1 MDLCLRLATTY
12 LAARKLIGCSMAD
25 ILNLRTMRII
35 AEGQV
40 NSLKDFITL
49 HQRKKTRGEAWF
61 IQQAEVLQHRR
72 QVVTLIDAEISRRKE
87 RESETA

>member
-1 MDLCLRLATTY
+1 M
-12 LAARKLIGCSMAD
+12 
-25 ILNLRTMRII
+25 
-35 AEGQV
+35 

-87 RESETA
+87 RESEAA